1 MNKNILMIM
10 GGGLLI
16 AIVVALMVEHGLTPK
31 STGGAKVPTVKVLA
45 ANKVLFAGQDLKAAD
60 TYWRDWP
67 KDLLYTGLIK
77 KSDQK
82 DPSKLTYYGSPLRHD
97 IEPDEPITTESI
109 ITNAKGNYLAAFI
122 NTGMRAVSIRVQA
135 NTDAAGFIT
144 PGDHVDVMLSYV
156 MRLSNTA
163 QKIVYGATNTHH
175 VTEIILANVK
185 VLAIDQKDKSADH
198 SAKVA
203 QTVTL
208 EVTPKGAE
216 KLALAQQMGQLTLA
230 LRRLGDDSKAKDVS
244 ITSSDVSQMEKQ
256 MDELVW
262 AYMSAKTHKTGPQS
276 EVRVYNG
283 NTVENVP
290 VRQQSR

>member
-31 STGGAKVPTVKVLA
+31 SGGGAKEPTVKILA
-45 ANKVLFAGQDLKAAD
+45 ANKMLFAGQTLKAAD

-82 DPSKLTYYGSPLRHD
+82 DPDKLTYYGSPLRHD
-97 IEPDEPITTESI
+97 IESDEPVTKESV

-122 NTGMRAVSIRVQA
+122 SPGMRAMSIHVQA
-135 NTDAAGFIT
+135 NTDAAGFIS
-144 PGDHVDVMLSYV
+144 PGDHVDIILSYI
-156 MRLSNTA
+156 MRLSTTA
-163 QKIVYGATNTHH
+163 SKILYGASSTHH
-175 VTEIILANVK
+175 VSDIILSNVK
-185 VLAIDQKDKSADH
+185 VLAVDQKDKNADH

-208 EVTPKGAE
+208 EVSPKGAE
-216 KLALAQQMGQLTLA
+216 KLALAEQMGTLTLA
-230 LRRLGDDSKAKDVS
+230 LRRLGDNTQGKDESVS
-244 ITSSDVSQMEKQ
+244 ASDVSKMMKQ
-256 MDELVW
+256 LDEVVW
-262 AYMSAKTHKTGPQS
+262 AYMQAKTHKTGPQS

-290 VRQQSR
+290 VRQRSQ